1 MRNLIKLINHIGCFV
16 ITIVISSQILQAQA
30 EIEIGEIY
38 LMDAAPNYE
47 FSPFKYDFTSTDI
60 KDFFHLENN
69 GKYPSVNLFDGYF
82 NTCWVAGSSTTD
94 KHSMLY
100 IRIPTNIDIEDII
113 LNIFS
118 GYGKNGKRKNFHK

>member
-47 FSPFKYDFTSTDI
+47 FSPFPYDFTSTDI
-60 KDFFHLENN
+60 KDFFNPENN
-69 GKYPSVNLFDGYF
+69 GEYASVNLFDGYF
-82 NTCWVAGSSTTD
+82 KTCWVAGSSKAN

-100 IRIPTNIDIEDII
+100 IKIPTNIDIAT
-113 LNIFS
+113 N
-118 GYGKNGKRKNFHK
+118 GYINLTE